1 MLGFSGWN
9 FIGASSAVLR
19 YQGINILLNLFFGVS
34 VNVARGIAI
43 QVQNAI
49 YSFISNFQT
58 AVNLQITGNYATAN
72 LDRVKN
78 LVLQGGRLS
87 FYLLMLMVLPILIE
101 TNDILTL
108 WLKVVPDQTVAFVR
122 LTMIYLLLDCL
133 SRFMIVTVQ
142 ATGNINLNFLKN

>member
-1 MLGFSGWN
+1 
-9 FIGASSAVLR
+9 
-19 YQGINILLNLFFGVS
+19 
-34 VNVARGIAI
+34 
-43 QVQNAI
+43 
-49 YSFISNFQT
+49 
-58 AVNLQITGNYATAN
+58 
-72 LDRVKN
+72 
-78 LVLQGGRLS
+78 
-87 FYLLMLMVLPILIE
+87 MLMVLPILIE

>member
-108 WLKVVPDQTVAFVR
+108 WLKGVPDQTVAFVR

-133 SRFMIVTVQ
+133 SRFMIVTV
-142 ATGNINLNFLKN
+142 